1 MQVGDLVRFKWW
13 KLRGLEQWIGII
25 FRKTESD
32 GWYVQWNEGT
42 VMGHNGSELE
52 VICK

>member
-1 MQVGDLVRFKWW
+1 MQVGDLVRFRCFGK
-13 KLRGLEQWIGII
+13 EQWIGII

-42 VMGHNGSELE
+42 VMGHNRSELE

>member
-1 MQVGDLVRFKWW
+1 MKVGDLVTFKDQRS
-13 KLRGLEQWIGII
+13 LIGII

-32 GWYVQWNEGT
+32 GWYVQWNEGII
-42 VMGHNGSELE
+42 MGHNGSELE